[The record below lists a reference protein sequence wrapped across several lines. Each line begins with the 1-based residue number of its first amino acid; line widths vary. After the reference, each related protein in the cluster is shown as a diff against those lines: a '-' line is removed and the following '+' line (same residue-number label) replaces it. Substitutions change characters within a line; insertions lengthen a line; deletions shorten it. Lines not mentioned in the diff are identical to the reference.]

1 MFLQVGITRRREA
14 VAEGNAGQ
22 DGDGKVG
29 PNKYERREML
39 QEADAMMELA
49 HAWDS
54 GQDPACLEWDCAMTW
69 IVGRKALSIDKEEN
83 WMVAK

>member
-1 MFLQVGITRRREA
+1 MFLQVGIKRRRET
-14 VAEGNAGQ
+14 VAEVNVERE
-22 DGDGKVG
+22 GDGKVG
-29 PNKYERREML
+29 ANKHERREMQ

-49 HAWDS
+49 DTWNS

-69 IVGRKALSIDKEEN
+69 IVGRKARPIDEGEN